1 MDYPMLET
9 ALPKLEQLIEQ
20 LLVKNQ
26 SLQQDVANLNQQN
39 EQLKSQLSD
48 LSDESETL
56 QLEAL
61 EQEEKHNST
70 LNKINTLLNR
80 LEQEA

>member
-1 MDYPMLET
+1 MLET

-39 EQLKSQLSD
+39 EQLQSQLKQVSD
-48 LSDESETL
+48 DSETL

-61 EQEEKHNST
+61 EQEEQHSAT
-70 LNKINTLLNR
+70 LDKINTLLNR
-80 LEQEA
+80 LEQEV

>member
-1 MDYPMLET
+1 MLET

-26 SLQQDVANLNQQN
+26 SLQQEVASLNDRN
-39 EQLKSQLSD
+39 EQLNTKFQQLSD
-48 LSDESETL
+48 ENETL

-61 EQEEKHNST
+61 DQEEQHNST
-70 LNKINTLLNR
+70 LAKINALLGR

>member
-1 MDYPMLET
+1 MLET

-26 SLQQDVANLNQQN
+26 SLQQDVTRLTEQN
-39 EQLKSQLSD
+39 EQLNNKFSSLT
-48 LSDESETL
+48 EENETL

-61 EQEEKHNST
+61 EQEEKHDST
-70 LNKINTLLNR
+70 LNKINALLGR

>member
-1 MDYPMLET
+1 MLET

-20 LLVKNQ
+20 LLDKNQ
-26 SLQQDVANLNQQN
+26 SLRQDVANINQQN
-39 EQLKSQLSD
+39 EQLNTKLSE
-48 LSDESETL
+48 LTDENEIL

-61 EQEEKHNST
+61 EQEEKHAST
-70 LNKINTLLNR
+70 LNKINALLGR

>member
-1 MDYPMLET
+1 MSDS

-20 LLVKNQ
+20 LISKNA
-26 SLQQDVANLNQQN
+26 SHNDEIARLTAQN
-39 EQLKSQLSD
+39 EQLAAQVKQLED
-48 LSDESETL
+48 DNETL

-61 EQEEKHNST
+61 EQEENHAQTIS
-70 LNKINTLLNR
+70 KINAIVGR

>member
-1 MDYPMLET
+1 MSDS

-20 LLVKNQ
+20 LIAKNA
-26 SLQQDVANLNQQN
+26 SQN
-39 EQLKSQLSD
+39 EEISRLVGQNEALASQVKQLED
-48 LSDESETL
+48 DNETL

-61 EQEEKHNST
+61 EQEESHSAT
-70 LNKINTLLNR
+70 ISKINAIVGR

>member
-1 MDYPMLET
+1 MLET

-26 SLQQDVANLNQQN
+26 SLQQDIANLNEKNQ
-39 EQLKSQLSD
+39 QLSTD
-48 LSDESETL
+48 FKALSDENETL

-70 LNKINTLLNR
+70 LNKINALLGR